1 MRKMMG
7 RMMMTKMK
15 KMIMMMMTSRTTM
28 TMKTMMGKGNMRM
41 TQDLEDLMDTDY
53 SSSVKD
59 LIK

>member
-15 KMIMMMMTSRTTM
+15 KMIMMMTRRTTM